1 MTLTSQVT
9 LDNRPS
15 QKVPEVSVIIPL
27 YRSKEHFENIIDLL
41 RQLFPLLGQGSEL
54 ILINDGDTE
63 LFHVSA
69 YKKFQVIDA
78 PLNVLQLKENFGQM
92 TATLCGMS
100 VAKCPIVL
108 TVDADTC
115 CDAHLLANLAV
126 KAQSSRHLA
135 YLDILTTIHKRPK
148 FRRVLSWINKKAFH
162 VLVKPKDLHRSGSSV
177 RAVELSLVKEL
188 IQEESCAE
196 LMDVRF
202 LNSARKVSFI
212 PYSKLVNCHTSYSSL
227 SFLRFVFRFAKGL
240 FKRKARFQAARYIY
254 QIQNLT
260 S

>member
-1 MTLTSQVT
+1 M
-9 LDNRPS
+9 DDRPS
-15 QKVPEVSVIIPL
+15 KEAPIVSVVIPL
-27 YRSKEHFENIIDLL
+27 YGSRKHFVNLVDLL
-41 RQLFPLLGQGSEL
+41 QQLFPLLGQGSEVL
-54 ILINDGDTE
+54 LVNDGDTN

-69 YKKFQVIDA
+69 YKEFQIIDA
-78 PLNVLQLKENFGQM
+78 PLNVLQLKKNFGQM

-108 TVDADTC
+108 TMDADTY
-115 CDAHLLANLAV
+115 CDAHLLATLAI
-126 KAQSSRHLA
+126 KAQPSGHLA
-135 YLDILTTIHKRPK
+135 YLNILTTIYKRPK
-148 FRRVLSWINKKAFH
+148 FRRLLSWTNKKVFRM
-162 VLVKPKDLHRSGSSV
+162 LVKSKGLHHTGSSV
-177 RAVELSLVKEL
+177 RAVELSLVKKL

-196 LMDVRF
+196 LMDVRL
-202 LNSARKVSFI
+202 LNSAKKVSFL
-212 PYSKLVNCHTSYSSL
+212 PYSKLVNYNTSYSFL